1 MIEYYFPLNKT
12 KICKSDN
19 AWMTPSIKI
28 AIAKRQ
34 KAFHIQYMGRILNR
48 TGVTRSSV
56 KLKVQEVST
65 LKNLL
70 KNSMK

>member
-1 MIEYYFPLNKT
+1 MSLMGHRKFLLNKT
-12 KICKSDN
+12 KICKSDK

-34 KAFHIQYMGRILNR
+34 KAFHIYGKN
-48 TGVTRSSV
+48 S
-56 KLKVQEVST
+56 KVQEVST